1 MTIKLKSVLKWL
13 KCGFSERSKLASHS
27 TVYCSRKV
35 LLSPSNSANIRAV
48 SARNYSF
55 LAYID
60 SNV

>member
-1 MTIKLKSVLKWL
+1 MTTKLKSVLKWL
-13 KCGFSERSKLASHS
+13 KCGFRARSKLVSHS

-35 LLSPSNSANIRAV
+35 LLSASSSANIRAV
-48 SARNYSF
+48 GARNYNF